1 VPDETQAAPRDT
13 AGDPGS
19 VVGFPGTPEGGRPP
33 NNLPLQLS
41 SFVGRERE
49 IAEVEGLL
57 LSGRQ
62 LLTLSGPGGA
72 GKTRLA
78 LAVASRLGDHFED
91 GVWWVE
97 LAPISDPNLVAQA
110 VAQTL
115 MIADEPGRPL
125 ADTLARDLAATEL
138 LLVLDNCEHLIEA
151 CAELADALLKACP
164 DLHILATSREP
175 LRIAGQASW
184 SVPVFPCPILEVCL
198 LLRSLRTSRL
208 YVSSSSGREKPIRV
222 LR

>member
-1 VPDETQAAPRDT
+1 VPDTPQPAPRDT
-13 AGDPGS
+13 AKDPGS
-19 VVGFPGTPEGGRPP
+19 VVEFPGTPEGGRQP
-33 NNLPLQLS
+33 NNLPLELS

-62 LLTLSGPGGA
+62 LLTLCGPGGA

-97 LAPISDPNLVAQA
+97 LASISDPDLVAQA

-115 MIADEPGRPL
+115 MIADESGRPL
-125 ADTLARDLAATEL
+125 ADILARDLAATEL

-175 LRIAGQASW
+175 LRIAGEASW